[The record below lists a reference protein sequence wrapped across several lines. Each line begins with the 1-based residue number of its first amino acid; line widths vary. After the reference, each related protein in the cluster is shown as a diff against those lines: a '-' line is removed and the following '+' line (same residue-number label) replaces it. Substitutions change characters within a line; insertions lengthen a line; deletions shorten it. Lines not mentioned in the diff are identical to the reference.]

1 MPYIDILGYIA
12 GILVT
17 ISLIPQTIKSW
28 KTKST
33 KDLSLS
39 RYTIYTS
46 GLMLWSVYGFLKPN
60 YPIGIMSVIGFFLA
74 LSILLLKIRYK

>member
-1 MPYIDILGYIA
+1 MESVDILGYLT

-28 KTKST
+28 RTKST

-39 RYTIYTS
+39 RYTIYTT
-46 GLMLWSVYGFLKPN
+46 GLILWSVYGVLKPN
-60 YPIGIMSVIGFFLA
+60 YPIAIMSVIGTAFA
-74 LSILLLKIRYK
+74 LSILILKLKYK

>member
-1 MPYIDILGYIA
+1 MPYIDLLGYTA

-28 KTKST
+28 RTKST

-39 RYTIYTS
+39 RYTMYTT
-46 GLMLWSVYGFLKPN
+46 GLIMWSTYGFLKPN
-60 YPIGIMSVIGFFLA
+60 YPIGIMSTIGTAFA
-74 LSILLLKIRYK
+74 LSILLLKIKYK